1 MTKRTAIFAAVLFS
15 IVGFTHAADP
25 IFLEAE
31 TAFTPSSDG
40 WRVNDNHQ
48 ARGASALKTLNGASG
63 DKTASAAALFRISEG
78 GDYRVWV
85 RHNYHSTRRGPFTL
99 TVTQVDGTVGGKTFD
114 LEAREGIKD
123 WLYVWD
129 FIDLAFTPGNHFLT
143 LTKHENKNCT
153 SYVRNVD
160 CLLITTDKETE
171 PDHLRYGPQTWM
183 RVTLGDVY
191 QKPIQLHIFAD
202 HYRAPW
208 YGHWHLSKA
217 GTVQGLCYIKGDAFE
232 NGEKT
237 PWCNITPMLYQ
248 DTGAILNITA
258 RYAYADQADRLQG
271 KFEFATA
278 PDEKAIVRTMDLDAE
293 PNGVI
298 LAMPPNLATKENLE
312 RFKADREFATATGKI
327 ADAYDWPTIG
337 KKPERIPFYISATVG
352 GYSTPVDQ
360 EIMDR
365 EWKTLDYFGFSN
377 RDKPSMHGKIWLSQ
391 NQSFC
396 QPAIEKMRTNA
407 ATHAQHFSESGKKIE
422 DVTHCML
429 TDEPTG
435 QPSGF
440 MVKDPAYHEAFRTW
454 LRDELGKTP
463 ADLLVE
469 NWDQVVPMLE
479 SERDQHPA
487 LHYFTQRFRTRALGD
502 FMATQADILGEAY
515 GRDDIPMLANFSD
528 GAVYTANF
536 YSQGVDYFELLDSDD
551 QNAIWSEDWSN
562 GASSYQCA
570 AFNVDLMRAA
580 ARARD
585 QTLGHFLI
593 AYAGRKGWD
602 IKTKAASE
610 TARGIRLWQAYS
622 YGVPWGTH
630 AGGPTWDNHTIYS
643 TPEIWDDLSEVVR
656 EIGGAEDL
664 LVDAKPLPA
673 EVALL
678 YSTSTDIWTMKKNY
692 AYGFDRMHTWMALA
706 HAQIPVDIIAER
718 QIEHGALDGYK
729 VAYLS
734 GPNLTRAAAE
744 KLGDWVEAGGTLV
757 LSAGAASRDEFNRP
771 LTTLDAFIPATR
783 EPAIEHQAFL
793 NSGSYLHI
801 LKPNDTVTVGNQ
813 KFEVLG
819 ISQKQTVKAD
829 AEVKTLATFS
839 DGSAATV
846 SGSVGKGRIVSH
858 GYLPTLPYIKQAL
871 SSRLSMQNLTQEE
884 AQAKAK
890 LAASNQPDHPAP
902 PVVLSDEGNDSYR
915 VDDPRLDRS
924 YNPWEF
930 SAEIRDHILAPVRE
944 ANIDP
949 PLTCDIP
956 LIDSLP
962 LYAET
967 GIVIPLANHTLE
979 PQESVNL
986 RLPDDRGC
994 DRVTSIHHGDLNFI
1008 TDGENHIQL
1017 TLPLDA
1023 SDYVKIFFQ

>member
-1 MTKRTAIFAAVLFS
+1 MSIRLSYLAATLLMPGLAFALPAKS
-15 IVGFTHAADP
+15 QAEP

-31 TAFTPSSDG
+31 TAFTSSSDG
-40 WRVNDNHQ
+40 WFVNDNHQ
-48 ARGASALKTLNGASG
+48 TRGASALKALNGSSG
-63 DKTASAAALFRISEG
+63 DKDGSATAALQISAA
-78 GDYRVWV
+78 GDYRIWL

-99 TVTQVDGTVGGKTFD
+99 TVTQSGKSIASKTFD
-114 LEAREGIKD
+114 LEARDGVKD

-129 FIDLAFTPGNHFLT
+129 SIDLSLAPGDYQLT

-171 PDHLRYGPQTWM
+171 PDYLRYGPQTWM

-191 QKPIQLHIFAD
+191 QKPVQLHIFAD
-202 HYRAPW
+202 HHRAPW

-217 GTVQGLCYIKGDAFE
+217 GTVEGLRYIKADALKS
-232 NGEKT
+232 GERT

-248 DTGAILNITA
+248 DSGAILNITA

-278 PDEKAIVRTMDLDAE
+278 ADDNAIVRTMEIDAE
-293 PNGVI
+293 PNGLIVV
-298 LAMPPNLATKENLE
+298 MPPNLTTKENLS
-312 RFKADREFATATGKI
+312 RFKVDREFAEATGRI

-337 KKPERIPFYISATVG
+337 KKPEKIPFYISATVG

-377 RDKPSMHGKIWLSQ
+377 RDRPSMHGRIWLRQ

-396 QPAIEKMRTNA
+396 QPDIEKMRTNA
-407 ATHAQHFSESGKKIE
+407 AVHAQHFAESGENIE
-422 DVTHCML
+422 DVSHCML

-435 QPSGF
+435 QPSSF

-454 LRDELGKTP
+454 LRDKLKKTP
-463 ADLLVE
+463 ADLLVDS
-469 NWDQVVPMLE
+469 WDQVVPVVE
-479 SERDQHPA
+479 SERDQQPA

-502 FMATQADILGEAY
+502 FMATQSKILGEAY
-515 GRDDIPMLANFSD
+515 GRNDIPMLANFSD

-551 QNAIWSEDWSN
+551 QNAIWSEDWAN
-562 GASSYQCA
+562 GSSSYQCA

-580 ARARD
+580 ARERD

-630 AGGPTWDNHTIYS
+630 AGGPSWDNHTIYS

-656 EIGGAEDL
+656 EIGAAEDL

-678 YSTSTDIWTMKKNY
+678 YSSSTDIWTMKKNY

-706 HAQIPVDIIAER
+706 HAQIPVDILAER
-718 QIEHGALDGYK
+718 QIERGALDGYK

-734 GPNLTRAAAE
+734 GPNLTRSAAG
-744 KLGDWVEAGGTLV
+744 KLAAWVKAGGTLH

-771 LTTLDAFIPATR
+771 LTILNDILPATR
-783 EPAIEHQAFL
+783 QAIVEHQAFL
-793 NSGSYLHI
+793 NSGSYAHI
-801 LKPNDTVTVGNQ
+801 LKSSDTVTAGDQ
-813 KFEVLG
+813 KLEVLSV
-819 ISQKQTVKAD
+819 SQRQTAR
-829 AEVKTLATFS
+829 AEAETLATFA
-839 DGSAATV
+839 DGSPATV
-846 SGSVGKGRIVSH
+846 SARAGKGRIVSH
-858 GYLPTLPYIKQAL
+858 GYLPALPYIKQAIEGRRYL
-871 SSRLSMQNLTQEE
+871 QVISDADPD
-884 AQAKAK
+884 AQ
-890 LAASNQPDHPAP
+890 SEHPAP
-902 PVVLSDEGNDSYR
+902 PVVLSDRATTPNLPSN
-915 VDDPRLDRS
+915 DPRLALSD
-924 YNPWEF
+924 NPWHFPEK
-930 SAEIRDHILAPVRE
+930 IRELILDPVR
-944 ANIDP
+944 AADIDP
-949 PLTCDIP
+949 PLTCDVALIDAIP
-956 LIDSLP
+956 LYTDS
-962 LYAET
+962 

-979 PQESVNL
+979 TQTAVSLRV
-986 RLPDDRGC
+986 RLPDGRTC
-994 DRVTSIHHGDLNFI
+994 DRVTSVYHGDLKFRA
-1008 TDGENHIQL
+1008 DDDNHVQFS
-1017 TLPLDA
+1017 LPLEA
-1023 SDYVKIFFQ
+1023 SDYVKLYCE

>member
-1 MTKRTAIFAAVLFS
+1 MVSTAMIKRTALFAASLLSFA
-15 IVGFTHAADP
+15 GFGHAADP

-31 TAFTPSSDG
+31 AAFTPSSDG
-40 WRVNDNHQ
+40 WQVNGNHQ
-48 ARGASALKTLNGASG
+48 TRGASAVKTLNGASG
-63 DKTASAAALFRISEG
+63 DKAATATAPLEITEA
-78 GDYRVWV
+78 GDYRIWL
-85 RHNYHSTRRGPFTL
+85 RHNYHSSRRGPFTL
-99 TVTQVDGTVGGKTFD
+99 TVTQNDTEVGSKTFD
-114 LEAREGIKD
+114 LEAREGVKD

-129 FIDLAFTPGNHFLT
+129 SFDLPLTGGDHQLT
-143 LTKHENKNCT
+143 LTKYENENCS

-160 CLLITTDKETE
+160 CLLITADKSIE
-171 PDHLRYGPQTWM
+171 PNHLRYGPQTWM

-217 GTVQGLCYIKGDAFE
+217 GTVQGLRYVKADALK
-232 NGEKT
+232 NGEQT

-271 KFEFATA
+271 KFEFATE
-278 PDEKAIVRTMDLDAE
+278 PDEKAIVRSMDIDAE
-293 PNGVI
+293 PNGLIVV
-298 LAMPPNLATKENLE
+298 MPPNLTTKENLE
-312 RFKADREFATATGKI
+312 RFKVDREFAEATGKI

-377 RDKPSMHGKIWLSQ
+377 REKPSMHGKIWLRQ

-396 QPAIEKMRTNA
+396 QPDIDKMRSNA
-407 ATHAQHFSESGKKIE
+407 AVHAQHFAESGDDIE
-422 DVTHCML
+422 AVTHCML

-435 QPSGF
+435 QPSSL
-440 MVKDPAYHEAFRTW
+440 MVADKAYHEAFRTW
-454 LRDELGKTP
+454 LRDELNKTP

-469 NWDQVVPMLE
+469 NWEQVLPVLE

-502 FMATQADILGEAY
+502 FMATQAGILSEAY

-528 GAVYTANF
+528 GAVYTANL

-580 ARARD
+580 ARDRD

-602 IKTKAASE
+602 IKTKATSE
-610 TARGIRLWQAYS
+610 TARGIRIWEAYS

-664 LVDAKPLPA
+664 LVDAEPLPA

-678 YSTSTDIWTMKKNY
+678 YSSSTDIWTMKKNY

-706 HAQIPVDIIAER
+706 HAQIPVDILAER
-718 QIEHGALDGYK
+718 QIERGALDAYK

-734 GPNLTRAAAE
+734 GPNLTRAAAG
-744 KLGDWVEAGGTLV
+744 KLAAWVKAGGILH
-757 LSAGAASRDEFNRP
+757 LSAGAASRDEYNRP
-771 LTTLDAFIPATR
+771 LATLDELIPATR
-783 EPAIEHQAFL
+783 EPLEQHQAFL
-793 NSGSYLHI
+793 NSGSYAYI
-801 LKPNDTVTVGNQ
+801 LKPSDTVTTGDQ
-813 KFEVLG
+813 QLEVLSV
-819 ISQKQTVKAD
+819 SQRQAAKPD
-829 AEVKTLATFS
+829 AGTLATFA
-839 DGSAATV
+839 DGSPATV
-846 SGSVGKGRIVSH
+846 FAAAGKGRIVSH
-858 GYLPTLPYIKQAL
+858 GYLPALPYIKQAIEGRRYL
-871 SSRLSMQNLTQEE
+871 QEISDVDPAE
-884 AQAKAK
+884 Q
-890 LAASNQPDHPAP
+890 SEHPAP
-902 PVVLSDEGNDSYR
+902 PVVLTDQHGTDYLIGE
-915 VDDPRLDRS
+915 DPRLARS
-924 YNPWEF
+924 YNPWHFPEKVR
-930 SAEIRDHILAPVRE
+930 ELILAPVRA

-949 PLTCDIP
+949 PLTCDVP
-956 LIDSLP
+956 LIDAIP
-962 LYAET
+962 LYTDA

-979 PQESVNL
+979 PQHAITLRV
-986 RLPDDRGC
+986 RLPDDRSC
-994 DRVTSIHHGDLNFI
+994 DRVTSVHHGALMF
-1008 TDGENHIQL
+1008 TADGENHVQFS
-1017 TLPLDA
+1017 LPLGA
-1023 SDYVKIFFQ
+1023 SDYVKIYCE

>member
-1 MTKRTAIFAAVLFS
+1 MIKRTVLFAAALLSLIGFS
-15 IVGFTHAADP
+15 HAADP

-31 TAFTPSSDG
+31 TSFTPSSDG
-40 WRVNDNHQ
+40 WTINDNHQ
-48 ARGASALKTLNGASG
+48 ARGASGVKTLNGASG
-63 DKTASAAALFRISEG
+63 DTGASATSPLQITEVA
-78 GDYRVWV
+78 DYRIWL
-85 RHNYHSTRRGPFTL
+85 RHNYHSSRRGPFTL
-99 TVTQVDGTVGGKTFD
+99 TITQGDRAVGSKTFD
-114 LEAREGIKD
+114 LKAREGIKD
-123 WLYVWD
+123 WLFVWD
-129 FIDLAFTPGNHFLT
+129 FVDLTLTPGDYQLT
-143 LTKHENKNCT
+143 LTKHEKKNCT

-160 CLLITTDKETE
+160 CLLITTDKDGE

-217 GTVQGLCYIKGDAFE
+217 GTVEGLRYIKADAFE
-232 NGEKT
+232 NGEQT

-248 DTGAILNITA
+248 DTGAILNISA

-278 PDEKAIVRTMDLDAE
+278 PDEKAIVRTMDIDAE
-293 PNGVI
+293 PNGLIVV
-298 LAMPPNLATKENLE
+298 MPPNLTTKENLE
-312 RFKADREFATATGKI
+312 RFKVDREFAEATGKI

-337 KKPERIPFYISATVG
+337 KKPEKIPFYISATVG

-377 RDKPSMHGKIWLSQ
+377 RDKPSMHGKIWLR
-391 NQSFC
+391 NNESFC
-396 QPAIEKMRTNA
+396 QPDTEKMRTNA
-407 ATHAQHFSESGKKIE
+407 AIHAQHFAESGEKIE
-422 DVTHCML
+422 DVSHCML

-435 QPSGF
+435 QPSEF

-454 LRDELGKTP
+454 LKDKLGKTP
-463 ADLLVE
+463 ADLLVDSWE
-469 NWDQVVPMLE
+469 KVVPVLE

-502 FMATQADILGEAY
+502 FMATQSKILGEAY

-528 GAVYTANF
+528 GAVYTANL

-580 ARARD
+580 ARERD

-610 TARGIRLWQAYS
+610 TARGIRLWEAYS

-643 TPEIWDDLSEVVR
+643 TPEIWGDLSEVVR
-656 EIGGAEDL
+656 EIGAAEDL
-664 LVDAKPLPA
+664 LIDAKPLPA

-678 YSTSTDIWTMKKNY
+678 YSSSTDIWTMKKNF

-706 HAQIPVDIIAER
+706 HAQIPVDILAER
-718 QIEHGALDGYK
+718 QIERGALDGYK

-734 GPNLTRAAAE
+734 GPNLTRASAE
-744 KLGDWVEAGGTLV
+744 KLAAWVKAGGILH

-771 LTTLDAFIPATR
+771 LTTLDELIPAKR
-783 EPAIEHQAFL
+783 EPVEEHQAFL
-793 NSGSYLHI
+793 NSGSYVHI
-801 LKPNDTVTVGNQ
+801 LKPSDTVTSGDQ
-813 KFEVLG
+813 KLEVLSV
-819 ISQKQTVKAD
+819 SQRQSARGG
-829 AEVKTLATFS
+829 AETLATFA
-839 DGSAATV
+839 DGSPATITAAA
-846 SGSVGKGRIVSH
+846 GKGRVISH
-858 GYLPTLPYIKQAL
+858 GYLPALPYIKQAIEGRRYL
-871 SSRLSMQNLTQEE
+871 QVISDS
-884 AQAKAK
+884 A
-890 LAASNQPDHPAP
+890 PDEQSEHPAP
-902 PVVLSDEGNDSYR
+902 PVVLADRAQSESLTGND
-915 VDDPRLDRS
+915 PHLARS
-924 YNPWEF
+924 NNPWHF
-930 SAEIRDHILAPVRE
+930 PAKIRDLILAPVR
-944 ANIDP
+944 AASIDP

-956 LIDSLP
+956 LVDAIP
-962 LYAET
+962 LYADS
-967 GIVIPLANHTLE
+967 GMIIPLANHTLE
-979 PQESVNL
+979 PQKAVTL
-986 RLPDDRGC
+986 RVRLPADRSC
-994 DRVTSIHHGDLNFI
+994 ARVTSVHHSELKF
-1008 TDGENHIQL
+1008 TADGENHVRL

-1023 SDYVKIFFQ
+1023 SDYVQIYFQ

>member
-1 MTKRTAIFAAVLFS
+1 MNHRFVVFAVCLLSIAGFS
-15 IVGFTHAADP
+15 DAAEP

-31 TAFTPSSDG
+31 TAFTASSDG
-40 WRVNDNHQ
+40 WKIQENHQ
-48 ARGASALKTLNGASG
+48 TRSASSLKTLNGAGG
-63 DKTASAAALFRISEG
+63 DKTGTASAPVKITAA
-78 GDYRVWV
+78 GDYRIWV
-85 RHNYHSTRRGPFTL
+85 RHNYHADRKGPFTL
-99 TVTQVDGTVGGKTFD
+99 TVTKNDKAISEKTFD
-114 LEAREGIKD
+114 LGAREGVKD

-129 FIDLAFTPGNHFLT
+129 FVDVSLAPGNHQLT
-143 LTKHENKNCT
+143 LTKHENQNC
-153 SYVRNVD
+153 SGYVRNVD
-160 CLLITTDKETE
+160 CLLITTDKDTE
-171 PDHLRYGPQTWM
+171 PNHLEHGPQTWM

-191 QKPIQLHIFAD
+191 EKPVQVHIFAD

-217 GTVQGLCYIKGDAFE
+217 GTVNGLRYIKANALQ
-232 NGEKT
+232 NGESS

-258 RYAYADQADRLQG
+258 RHTYYNQADRLQA

-278 PDEKAIVRTMDLDAE
+278 ADENSIVRTMHIDAE
-293 PNGVI
+293 PNGLIVV
-298 LAMPPNLATKENLE
+298 MPPNLVSEENLD
-312 RFKADREFATATGKI
+312 RFKIDREFAEATGKI

-337 KKPERIPFYISATVG
+337 KKPEKIPFYISATVG

-377 RDKPSMHGKIWLSQ
+377 RDPDKPTLHGKIWLGK

-396 QPAIEKMRTNA
+396 QPDVEKMRANA
-407 ATHAQHFSESGKKIE
+407 AVHAQHFAESGKKIE
-422 DVTHCML
+422 DVTFCML

-435 QPSGF
+435 QPSEF
-440 MVKDPAYHEAFRTW
+440 MVKDPAYHAAFRAW
-454 LRDELGKTP
+454 LKGKLGKTP

-469 NWDQVVPMLE
+469 NWDQVVPVLE
-479 SERDQHPA
+479 SERDDHPA
-487 LHYFTQRFRTRALGD
+487 LHYFTQQFRTRALGD
-502 FMATQADILGEAY
+502 FMATQREILAEAY
-515 GRDDIPMLANFSD
+515 GRDDIPTLVNFSD
-528 GAVYTANF
+528 GAVYTANL

-580 ARARD
+580 ARDRE

-610 TARGIRLWQAYS
+610 TARGIRIWQAYS

-664 LVDAKPLPA
+664 LVDAEPLPA

-678 YSTSTDIWTMKKNY
+678 YSSSTDIWTMKKNF

-706 HAQIPVDIIAER
+706 HAQIPVDILSER
-718 QIEHGALDGYK
+718 QIERGALDDYK

-744 KLGDWVEAGGTLV
+744 KLAAWVNAGGILH

-771 LTTLDAFIPATR
+771 LTTLNHLIPATR
-783 EPAIEHQAFL
+783 GPVEPHQAFV
-793 NSGSYLHI
+793 NSGSYVHI
-801 LKPNDTVTVGNQ
+801 LKPSNTVTAGDQ
-813 KFEVLG
+813 ELEVLSV
-819 ISQKQTVKAD
+819 SQKQTAKPG
-829 AEVKTLATFS
+829 AETLATFA
-839 DGSAATV
+839 DGSPATV
-846 SGSVGKGRIVSH
+846 FAAAGKGRIVSH
-858 GYLPTLPYIKQAL
+858 SYLPALPYIKQAL
-871 SSRLSMQNLTQEE
+871 EGRRYLQEISDTDPAE
-884 AQAKAK
+884 Q
-890 LAASNQPDHPAP
+890 SEHPAP
-902 PVVLSDEGNDSYR
+902 PVVLSDQQGTEYLVG
-915 VDDPRLDRS
+915 DDPRLARS
-924 YNPWEF
+924 ANPWHFPEK
-930 SAEIRDHILAPVRE
+930 IRELILAPVRA
-944 ANIDP
+944 ANLDP
-949 PLTCDIP
+949 PLICDVP
-956 LIDSLP
+956 LIDAIP
-962 LYAET
+962 LYNDR
-967 GIVIPLANHTLE
+967 GIVIPLANHTLD
-979 PQESVNL
+979 PQKSLTLRV
-986 RLPDDRGC
+986 RLPTDRSC
-994 DRVTSIHHGDLNFI
+994 DRVTSIHQEDLKFTVEGKHYI
-1008 TDGENHIQL
+1008 RF

-1023 SDYVKIFFQ
+1023 SDYVKIYFSPPR